1 MSAVLDETLR
11 ARARV
16 LRIAHRVGLPV
27 VDVHAAFQEE
37 GNPGSFF
44 VDARSHYNA
53 TGYEVAA
60 EAVVKH
66 LKGFPNARGD
76 VARLRD
82 PATSDQ

>member
-11 ARARV
+11 ARGRV

-27 VDVHAAFQEE
+27 VDVHAAFQEA
-37 GNPGSFF
+37 GDPRSFF

-53 TGYEVAA
+53 RGYGVAA
-60 EAVVKH
+60 EAVVRH
-66 LKGFPNARGD
+66 LKAFPNAGGEI
-76 VARLRD
+76 ARIRD